1 MNRIQLDEA
10 LRGQPQW
17 TAFARKLEKAMA
29 EEYRLDGVTVVLRQL
44 VGDETEGPDPELLTF
59 NQKEQLFEFA
69 VDSAKHLPA
78 AWKIADRID
87 GFLNPNLE
95 RG

>member
-1 MNRIQLDEA
+1 MNRIELDES
-10 LRGQPQW
+10 LRGQPKW
-17 TAFARKLEKAMA
+17 VAFARKLEEAMTK
-29 EEYRLDGVTVVLRQL
+29 EYRLDGVRVVLKEL
-44 VGDETEGPDPELLTF
+44 AGAEADGPEPELLTF
-59 NQKEQLFEFA
+59 SQQNQFFEFA

-87 GFLNPNLE
+87 GFLNPNVE